1 MTRFFLLA
9 ALLALS
15 ACIEGEA
22 EVTAAAPAPTAMV
35 TVIEGETLT
44 GARRFV
50 GRLDALSTVDMTFQ
64 VGGEIVEIP
73 VREGTFVEQGAV
85 LATLDPEDYDLA
97 LREAELSRGL
107 ARTEFERR
115 ETLVANNSVS
125 RAAFEQAEA
134 EFRLAELAVENA
146 TRNLAHTQLK
156 DPFDALIT
164 RRLSDSFTN
173 IQPGTPVLRI
183 QDVSEYRV
191 VISVPEDL
199 IALVETPDSFDV
211 SARFGMN
218 GHNREVPLTYREH
231 NTEPD
236 AVAQTYQVSFAL
248 DPDIA
253 GGLLPGMTASVEVS
267 PIRAPN
273 AAMEGSALRVP
284 ESALDMAEDGGF
296 RVWLL
301 DPVTNTVSPRD
312 VTVGRVTD
320 AFLPVTEGIAAGDT
334 IVTAGLHLLR
344 DGMVVQPM
352 AHDN

>member
-1 MTRFFLLA
+1 MTRLFLLA

-15 ACIEGEA
+15 ACIEDKP
-22 EVTAAAPAPTAMV
+22 EVETAAPAPTAMV

-44 GARRFV
+44 GTRRFV
-50 GRLDALSTVDMTFQ
+50 GRLDAVSTVDMTFQ
-64 VGGEIVEIP
+64 VGGEIVDIP
-73 VREGTFVEQGAV
+73 VREGTVVGQGEI
-85 LATLDPEDYDLA
+85 LATLDPEDFELA

-107 ARTEFERR
+107 AQNEFQRR

-134 EFRLAELAVENA
+134 EFRLADLAVENA
-146 TRNLAHTQLK
+146 ARNLAHTQIK
-156 DPFDALIT
+156 APFDALIT
-164 RRLSDSFTN
+164 RRLSDTYSN

-199 IALVETPDSFDV
+199 IALVETPESFDIT
-211 SARFGMN
+211 ARFGMN
-218 GHNREVPLTYREH
+218 GHSREVPLTYREH

-248 DPDIA
+248 DPAIA

-267 PIRAPN
+267 PKTAIA
-273 AAMEGSALRVP
+273 GSALRVP
-284 ESALDMAEDGGF
+284 ESALDVAEDGGF
-296 RVWLL
+296 RVWLF

-320 AFLPVTEGIAAGDT
+320 AFLPVTDGIASGDT
-334 IVTAGLHLLR
+334 IVTAGVHLLR

-352 AHDN
+352 AQQN